1 MSHDNSQVLKA
12 SIHAFNKLK
21 ANHIMAGVRG
31 AAVKML
37 EDALEMRRGW
47 LGFTGNL
54 PTSYSAGVYDFNGNL
69 EIVYAEDV
77 NSEYS
82 LSSVRRPKVGRG
94 ESAVLDVPW
103 EGTPRSVR
111 GEADLKTRYGV
122 ELVHMFLNGYKP
134 KKLPC
139 IVMCTGAEYSK
150 YLQDSREGAVV
161 LEVPSNIKNMVQASF
176 TEVPFNARNMIT
188 R

>member
-1 MSHDNSQVLKA
+1 MSHNNSQVLKA
-12 SIHAFNKLK
+12 SVHAFNKLK
-21 ANHIMAGVRG
+21 AVHIMAGVRN
-31 AAVKML
+31 AAVKMI
-37 EDALEMRRGW
+37 EDALEMRTGW

-54 PTSYSAGVYDFNGNL
+54 PTSYSAGIWDFDGNL
-69 EIVYAEDV
+69 EIIFAEDV

-82 LSSVRRPKVGRG
+82 LSEVRRQKVGKG
-94 ESAVLDVPW
+94 ERAVLDAPW
-103 EGTPRSVR
+103 EGEPRAVK

-122 ELVHMFLNGYKP
+122 ELVQMFLNNYKP
-134 KKLPC
+134 KKYPC

-150 YLQDSREGAVV
+150 YLQESREGAVV
-161 LEVPSNIKNMVQASF
+161 LEVPSNIKNMVHASF